1 MRGIGS
7 PQFQAAVVAGG
18 GGGGVAVAAAAAAAA
33 VVAAAAVHVA
43 YVTAEF
49 GAGFEDAEAVVLDP
63 REFAR
68 TGKVV
73 MVDWLALVVL

>member
-7 PQFQAAVVAGG
+7 PQFHAAVVAGGGG
-18 GGGGVAVAAAAAAAA
+18 GGGGVAVAAAA
-33 VVAAAAVHVA
+33 VVAAAAAVHVA

-49 GAGFEDAEAVVLDP
+49 GAGFEDAEAVVLGP